1 MSEDRFKFI
10 SPGVFI
16 EEVDKSF
23 IPELPDRMGPVVV
36 GRFKK
41 GPSNR
46 PIKVKSYNELVE
58 VFGTPAPGNAS
69 GDIWRSGAMTAPT
82 YAAYAAQAWLRNNT
96 PCTIV
101 RLLGV
106 QHPDAVSYATN
117 TTAPAGWRTD
127 NMHSQASATATGGA
141 YGLFVMPDPDS
152 TTHGATAASVALT
165 IDPLANMQSGAGLAG
180 HILLGVPTHI
190 SGGLANGGANTA
202 PIATNCL
209 AFTFVTTANVGGA
222 GDNVV
227 EIDAGV
233 ADTTNPDTGMT
244 NFAAL
249 INGTLA
255 AASFDAGDQAGDNV
269 ALAAVQA
276 AYSAS
281 WVATNDT
288 SGVLTLTTTAGGN
301 RANYHVVIVDEQMRS
316 TGDALTVTLGVEA
329 IDAAS
334 LGTGNTLTAST
345 AAVVTGTLAASW
357 YCQDGYVQ
365 LMGTPR
371 DLLADDDDNPTPVTS
386 SAVWIK
392 STDQK
397 FHVRVASGSGN
408 GTVLQ
413 GGQVNFDPTSD
424 KFIRKTFNT
433 DPTATNSDLVD
444 TSAGAVLQKYWLGE
458 TFEDHVR
465 SHMKTTPL
473 VTTGSFVSG
482 TQVSASSTGDFLG
495 CVVGLNQ
502 AAGSTVNRANRLA
515 EASAA
520 GTGWFFSNDKRGEQP
535 SGEANGFDPTDE
547 THVEKLFRFVAL
559 DNGEHLSRDIKI
571 SLSDIK
577 APPNNFVKYGTFTVL
592 VRDAQDTDNKPVVLE
607 RYTGVNLDPKSSS
620 YIVRVMGDKEYSYDS
635 VSKTVRQ
642 FGSYENRSKYV
653 RVVVSPYVDA
663 GSAEGLLPYGV
674 YGPVVP
680 LPLRVE
686 HLAGVGGGGATTTIH
701 NALTNTAL
709 TAPWI
714 AGANVLPIDSL
725 QDMSAIPQTLN
736 SPIDA
741 DGSDTILWDAGSAAL
756 TASVEWPSSRIRV
769 SASEGNLVK
778 QTQAYWGYQSNRAGT
793 RIFSEENHDHFRGAP
808 ANMDVFATA
817 SGETHYSWIF
827 TLDDLKVTDSAAD
840 GTITAMAH
848 VTGSRADGSSRTV
861 TSGSENI
868 VDEGFNRFTS
878 PVFGGRDGLDITEK
892 DPFRNRYLRMGSSE
906 TTNYAYHTIQRA
918 VDVLSDP
925 EFVEFDLATIPG
937 CTHETL
943 TDNLVVACESR
954 GDALAI
960 IDLSGSYEPPHEIA
974 GTAAAPASRRTGSV
988 DDVVAGMKS
997 RGLNSSYGCAFFPF
1011 VQIRDTVSDAIL
1023 FVPPSVV
1030 ALGTMSSSQRK
1041 SAVWFAPAGFTRGG
1055 LSEGSSGLP
1064 VVGVRT
1070 RVTSDQRDK
1079 LYDANINPI
1088 ASFPAEGIVVFG
1100 QKTLQVT
1107 PSALD
1112 RINVRRLLIFLKKE
1126 ISLIASRTLFEQ
1138 NVQATWDRFTGQ
1150 VNPFLDGV
1158 KAGLGLTDFRVVL
1171 DNTTTTEDMIDRN
1184 ILYAKIFLKPAR
1196 AIEFI
1201 ALDFIITRTG
1211 ASFDD

>member
-1 MSEDRFKFI
+1 MSQDRFKFI

-96 PCTIV
+96 PCTVV

-127 NMHSQASATATGGA
+127 NMHSIVSATDTGGA

-152 TTHGATAASVALT
+152 LGHGATTASMTCV
-165 IDPLANMQSGAGLAG
+165 INPNANMITPA
-180 HILLGVPTHI
+180 HIVTMGIPNHV
-190 SGGLANGGANTA
+190 SGGVGTTPTA
-202 PIATNCL
+202 GQSL
-209 AFTFVTTANVGGA
+209 LFKF
-222 GDNVV
+222 DNVM
-227 EIDAGV
+227 
-233 ADTTNPDTGMT
+233 ADDSPDNTVQVLGT
-244 NFAAL
+244 AAQDDAAL
-249 INGTLA
+249 EAAMTRLVNLINNTGSLVAGTDYKEGTSTAATPTLA
-255 AASFDAGDQAGDNV
+255 E
-269 ALAAVQA
+269 VQA

-281 WVATNDT
+281 WTSATDT
-288 SGVLTLTTTAGGN
+288 LTLHTTAAGN
-301 RANYHVVIVDEQMRS
+301 RANNHIVRIPTEFVNGGGAQV
-316 TGDALTVTLGVEA
+316 ATLGV
-329 IDAAS
+329 AAVDS
-334 LGTGNTLTAST
+334 AAGGVATVTAST
-345 AAVVTGTLAASW
+345 AAVVTGALAASW

-371 DLLADDDDNPTPVTS
+371 DLLIGATAVTS

-397 FHVRVASGSGN
+397 FHVRVASGSA

-424 KFIRKTFNT
+424 KFIRKSFNT

-473 VTTGSFVSG
+473 VTAGSFVSG

-502 AAGSTVNRANRLA
+502 AAGSTVNRANHLA

-535 SGEANGFDPTDE
+535 SGEANGFDPTNE

-571 SLSDIK
+571 SLADIK
-577 APPNNFVKYGTFTVL
+577 APPNNFVKFGTFTVL
-592 VRDAQDTDNKPVVLE
+592 IRDAQDTDNKPVVLE
-607 RYTGVNLDPKSSS
+607 RYTGINLDPKSSN
-620 YIVRVMGDKEYSYDS
+620 YLVRVMGDKEYSYDS

-642 FGSYENRSKYV
+642 FGSYENRSRYV
-653 RVVVSPYVDA
+653 RVLVSPYVDA

-686 HLAGVGGGGATTTIH
+686 HQAGDGGGSASTTIN
-701 NALTNTAL
+701 NALTDTAL

-725 QDMSAIPQTLN
+725 QDIDALN
-736 SPIDA
+736 HTEVSPIDA
-741 DGSDTILWDAGSAAL
+741 DGSDDTLWDAGTAAL

-769 SASEGNLVK
+769 SASEGNLVR
-778 QTQAYWGYQSNRAGT
+778 QTQAYWAYQANRAGT

-840 GTITAMAH
+840 GAITAMAH

-892 DPFRNRYLRMGSSE
+892 DPFRNRYLRLGSSE

-943 TDNLVVACESR
+943 TDNLVVACENR

-960 IDLSGSYEPPHEIA
+960 IDLSGSYEPPHENA

-1171 DNTTTTEDMIDRN
+1171 DSTTTTDDMIDRN